1 MAQIKQINI
10 LDMIKI
16 YGEEDCRSILSSFI
30 CPLNKDVENFI
41 HNKSIEFAL
50 QHIAITF
57 LVFVENRKQL
67 LFVGYYTLANK
78 FVSISGNTLSKT
90 MQKRISKFSQYD
102 TNSRSYLI
110 SMPLIAQL
118 GKNFAYE
125 NVNIN
130 FTGTE
135 LLTLACNRVLQVQ
148 KIIGGKMTYIECS
161 ANQKLYKFYS
171 EHDFVVFGKRE
182 KENEELSDSPH
193 LVQMLKYFKN

>member
-1 MAQIKQINI
+1 MER
-10 LDMIKI
+10 KI
-16 YGEEDCRSILSSFI
+16 VGLSSLLLFVHSTRI
-30 CPLNKDVENFI
+30 VENFI

-78 FVSISGNTLSKT
+78 FVSISGNMLSKT

-118 GKNFAYE
+118 GKNFAYD
-125 NVNIN
+125 
-130 FTGTE
+130 
-135 LLTLACNRVLQVQ
+135 Q
-148 KIIGGKMTYIECS
+148 
-161 ANQKLYKFYS
+161 
-171 EHDFVVFGKRE
+171 
-182 KENEELSDSPH
+182 EEVS
-193 LVQMLKYFKN
+193 MRFFE

>member
-30 CPLNKDVENFI
+30 CPPNKDVENFI

-57 LVFVENRKQL
+57 LVFLENRKQL

-125 NVNIN
+125 NVNIIN
-130 FTGTE
+130 FYEEPE
-135 LLTLACNRVLQVQ
+135 LPIKLEDLKNDNKYLVDLENLQNKVIEGVFTLEEYKDMKKLLQN
-148 KIIGGKMTYIECS
+148 IE
-161 ANQKLYKFYS
+161 K
-171 EHDFVVFGKRE
+171 
-182 KENEELSDSPH
+182 
-193 LVQMLKYFKN
+193 